1 MGAFCV
7 DWADLVFWGSR
18 LTSWSYQETKCSLVN
33 YLPLANFFLILS
45 HIKKDK
51 LQSFTQTACWT
62 KYGTIIACTY
72 TGSNFHV
79 IHSSSQELE
88 YYNSC
93 FIKKIF
99 VFRAKIVKPNISI
112 VSQRYFNILIKRITT
127 VDNVE
132 IFWFKLSLLWVIKI
146 FVYNNIVNKTF
157 PKAGKESFQK
167 VTLVYFFLIMFL
179 ATRATLNSVLYD
191 KGGWHV

>member
-1 MGAFCV
+1 M

-18 LTSWSYQETKCSLVN
+18 LTSCSYQETKCSLVN

-51 LQSFTQTACWT
+51 LQSFTQTAFWT

-88 YYNSC
+88 YCNSC
-93 FIKKIF
+93 FIKKNF
-99 VFRAKIVKPNISI
+99 VFRAKIVKPNIPI
-112 VSQRYFNILIKRITT
+112 VSQRYFNILIKRFTA
-127 VDNVE
+127 VDKVE
-132 IFWFKLSLLWVIKI
+132 IFWFKPSLLWVIKI

-157 PKAGKESFQK
+157 PEAGKESFQK
-167 VTLVYFFLIMFL
+167 ATLAYFFLIMFL

-191 KGGWHV
+191 KGGWHVIFSL